1 MFKSGFVS
9 IIGRP
14 NVGKSTFLNYVLGQ
28 KISIV
33 SPKAQTTRNQIKGIY
48 NDDESQ
54 IVFIDT
60 PGIHKPS
67 TALDNSM
74 NKAATSSLD
83 DSDLSVLV
91 LDASMPLGKGDEYVL
106 SLFGKTKPDIVVINK
121 IDLKT
126 LPEMADLK
134 KEISS
139 KYEGSTIIEMSAID
153 DFNTDT
159 LIKLLKDKIPEG
171 GPMYYPLDTISDVDE
186 VFRIKEIIREKLL
199 LVLKGEVPHQSVIY
213 LHDIKRKKEACFIR
227 ADIIVKR
234 DAQKAIVIGKGGKMI
249 KRIGILARDDIEKMM
264 KRRTF
269 LELFCRVEP
278 NWDESKN
285 SLKKYGY

>member
-1 MFKSGFVS
+1 
-9 IIGRP
+9 
-14 NVGKSTFLNYVLGQ
+14 
-28 KISIV
+28 
-33 SPKAQTTRNQIKGIY
+33 
-48 NDDESQ
+48 
-54 IVFIDT
+54 
-60 PGIHKPS
+60 
-67 TALDNSM
+67 
-74 NKAATSSLD
+74 
-83 DSDLSVLV
+83 
-91 LDASMPLGKGDEYVL
+91 
-106 SLFGKTKPDIVVINK
+106 
-121 IDLKT
+121 
-126 LPEMADLK
+126 
-134 KEISS
+134 
-139 KYEGSTIIEMSAID
+139 
-153 DFNTDT
+153 
-159 LIKLLKDKIPEG
+159 
-171 GPMYYPLDTISDVDE
+171 MYYPLDTISDVDE

-213 LHDIKRKKEACFIR
+213 LHDIKRKKEACFVR

>member
-1 MFKSGFVS
+1 MKSAFVA

-14 NVGKSTFLNYVLGQ
+14 NVGKSTILNNIL
-28 KISIV
+28 KEKLAIV
-33 SPKAQTTRNQIKGIY
+33 THKAQTTRNQIKGIY

-159 LIKLLKDKIPEG
+159 LIKLLKEKIPEG